1 MIWNIFS
8 LLLNAHWAAHR
19 HKKNENCEHEI
30 YYKSFE
36 SSFQFWANCSK
47 NSLNQKWKLVL
58 STQVSSWLSILHF
71 ICNRFCCNFGCDLF
85 RIIPEIVEKNLES
98 EQTPFFLDRLS
109 ILMKFDLMFCT
120 GLDLQNVFYS
130 YAFFFTQRP
139 IINDRKIEQ
148 SNECCYVQWQVL
160 AKSIEL
166 HKKNGPKFTS
176 RLQAPKF
183 TYH

>member
-1 MIWNIFS
+1 MKFS
-8 LLLNAHWAAHR
+8 
-19 HKKNENCEHEI
+19 
-30 YYKSFE
+30 
-36 SSFQFWANCSK
+36 
-47 NSLNQKWKLVL
+47 VL
-58 STQVSSWLSILHF
+58 SSKLLKKFFKSKMKARTVNAGLFMAFKYHISF
-71 ICNRFCCNFGCDLF
+71 ATDFVANFGCDLF

-148 SNECCYVQWQVL
+148 SNECCYVQ
-160 AKSIEL
+160 
-166 HKKNGPKFTS
+166 
-176 RLQAPKF
+176 
-183 TYH
+183 